1 MLSQKASLEGGDC
14 FWLTV
19 PEETMAKAWQEEHEA
34 NQAVRKQTDQ
44 ISPHPGS

>member
-34 NQAVRKQTDQ
+34 NRAVRKQTDQ
-44 ISPHPGS
+44 ISPHQGN